1 MTLSRSTFYKGPR
14 EEIRRNREELR
25 ASLRVEIEEV
35 LTEWPSYGYRRVT
48 RELRRRG
55 IVANHKRV
63 ARIMREEALT
73 PRRVRRFITTTD
85 SGHGNP
91 VYPNLAGDILP
102 TGPDQ
107 LWVADLTYIRLRK
120 EFVFLSV
127 LLDAWSRKV
136 VGYALS
142 RYLDVR
148 LTLAALEAA
157 VASRR
162 PGPGL
167 IHHSDRGSQ
176 YASKQYRERL
186 EALGIQGS
194 MGRTGNPY
202 DNAKVE
208 SFFKTLKQEEV
219 YAFEYETMQDVLE
232 RLPTF
237 LEETYNCQRLH
248 SSLGYVPP
256 EEYER
261 VYAKTEG
268 QIPEPFLSTRWGSLQ
283 SDKTNSVT

>member
-120 EFVFLSV
+120 EFVFLPV

-237 LEETYNCQRLH
+237 LEETYNCRRLH

-261 VYAKTEG
+261 VYAKMEG
-268 QIPEPFLSTRWGSLQ
+268 QIPEPFLST
-283 SDKTNSVT
+283 

>member
-1 MTLSRSTFYKGPR
+1 MNLSRSTFYKGCSGDTQQIR
-14 EEIRRNREELR
+14 EEQRALLR
-25 ASLRVEIEEV
+25 AEIEEV
-35 LTEWPSYGYRRVT
+35 LAEWPFYGYRRVT

-55 IVANHKRV
+55 IVVNHKKV

-85 SGHGNP
+85 SSHGDP

-107 LWVADLTYIRLRK
+107 LWVADLTYIRLQK
-120 EFVFLSV
+120 EFVFLAV

-136 VGYALS
+136 VGYAIS
-142 RYLDVR
+142 RYLDAR
-148 LTLAALEAA
+148 LTLAALDAA

-162 PGPGL
+162 PGSGL
-167 IHHSDRGSQ
+167 IHHSDRGTQ
-176 YASKQYRERL
+176 YAARQYRERL
-186 EALGIQGS
+186 EALGILGS
-194 MGRTGNPY
+194 MARTGNPY
-202 DNAKVE
+202 DNARVE
-208 SFFKTLKQEEV
+208 SFFKTLKHEEV

-237 LEETYNCQRLH
+237 LEETYNRRRLH

-256 EEYER
+256 EEFEL

-268 QIPEPFLSTRWGSLQ
+268 QNPEPCLST
-283 SDKTNSVT
+283 